1 MTTSRKKPKKNRKA
15 TTKPLISDD
24 AWRRLERALASGET
38 LRGIVLSVAKDG
50 LEVKV
55 LKASANL
62 PRAHLS
68 EFSTK
73 FFPRMKGHE
82 LDVKIIK
89 LVQQGRKVTLSHDL
103 VLDERKLKPK
113 THKIVSAVTKAIT
126 PAEPPLRRIPKCEKC
141 GRPMSRSY
149 RVRCP
154 GCKRRSTHRE
164 PPVPRIVQGGSPGL
178 PAKRTMQ
185 IGKTKRVKRPRL

>member
-1 MTTSRKKPKKNRKA
+1 MTTSRKKPKKIRKA
-15 TTKPLISDD
+15 TTRPLISDD
-24 AWRRLERALASGET
+24 SWRRLERALASGET
-38 LRGIVLSVAKDG
+38 LRGIVLSVTKDG

-55 LKASANL
+55 LEASANL

-73 FFPRMKGHE
+73 LFPRMKGHE

-89 LVQQGRKVTLSHDL
+89 LVQQGRKVTVSHDL

-113 THKIVSAVTKAIT
+113 THKRESASTQAVT
-126 PAEPPLRRIPKCEKC
+126 PAEPPLRRIAKCDKC

-154 GCKRRSTHRE
+154 DCKRRSTQRE
-164 PPVPRIVQGGSPGL
+164 PHVPRIVQGGSPGL
-178 PAKRTMQ
+178 PAKRTMK
-185 IGKTKRVKRPRL
+185 IGKTKRVKRSGL